1 MNKIIYLDAAATY
14 LKSDA
19 VINAQLDFLNN
30 GYANAGRGVCERA
43 VHVDEMVER
52 ARNCVADFIGAE
64 SRQVVFTSGTTA
76 GMNMVAQMLKLT
88 DKHTVAVSDLDHH
101 SARLPFVQSGA
112 GVVVCDLNESMDVD
126 IAKVP
131 YADVL
136 VITAMSNVIGVPQDV
151 SAIVSAAKQKNPNVI
166 TVVDAAQFVVHNKID
181 VKLWDCD
188 FMCFSGHKI
197 GTDTGL
203 GILYI
208 KNPDLYAPV
217 VFGGGMVN
225 KVYEDRL
232 ILNSAPYV
240 FEAGTLPLTQISGV
254 CAAIKNI
261 ENNRPDLNLIKY
273 MYDVIAE
280 NPRIKIISP
289 RDASVLSFVVD
300 GMHVLDFGALIGAR
314 GVCLRVG
321 NMCASWIHKLLNIDG
336 SIRISVGAYNTI
348 DEAKQVIEYI
358 KEIVK

>member
-14 LKSDA
+14 QKSDA
-19 VINAQLDFLNN
+19 VIDAQLDFLNN
-30 GYANAGRGVCERA
+30 GYANSGRGVCARA
-43 VHVDEMVER
+43 VRVDEMVEN
-52 ARNCVADFIGAE
+52 ARSCVADFIGAE
-64 SRQVVFTSGTTA
+64 SCQVVFTSGTTA

-88 DKHTVAVSDLDHH
+88 DKHIVAVSDLDHH
-101 SARLPFVQSGA
+101 SARLPFAETGA
-112 GVVVCDLNESMDVD
+112 KVVVCDLNESMDID
-126 IAKVP
+126 IAKIP
-131 YADVL
+131 YADVFI
-136 VITAMSNVIGVPQDV
+136 ITAMSNVIGMPQDV

-181 VKLWDCD
+181 VKSWNCD

-225 KVYEDRL
+225 KVYENKL

-261 ENNRPDLNLIKY
+261 ENNRPDLTLIKY
-273 MYDVIAE
+273 MYDAVAE
-280 NPRIKIISP
+280 IPKVKIISP

-300 GMHVLDFGALIGAR
+300 GMHVLDFGALIGTR

-321 NMCASWIHKLLNIDG
+321 NMCASWIHKFLNIDG
-336 SIRISVGAYNTI
+336 SIRISVGAYNTV
-348 DEAKQVIEYI
+348 DEIKQVIEYI
-358 KEIVK
+358 KEIVR